1 MKRKLFGIFVLSIFI
16 FSLNA
21 QESRHLSLL
30 ECRDMALQENTKS
43 KIAHEN
49 IVASEAM
56 RKAALAK
63 FFPKF
68 SANGAYMWN
77 QKNISIL
84 AEDALLPI
92 GGKAADGSWTITNLE
107 AQTNNT
113 IVTLPDGTKAPVD
126 NNGVPF
132 DPRVNPEKLDLNYAY
147 LPKDALEFDVHNI
160 FVAQIGV
167 TQPIFLGGK
176 LVQLYKIAKA
186 NEAIAGIQSDKAN
199 DDIIISVDEAYW
211 RVVSVQN
218 KLKLANEY
226 ESLLVRLNQ
235 DVQTAMDEG
244 MATKAD
250 LLRVKVK
257 LNEAQMSR
265 QKAEDGLVLSKMA
278 LCQVVGLPLDT
289 DIEVDSINMK
299 DIHLEQQEL
308 DMNSIWESRPEIQL
322 LEQAEKIAKAGR
334 GIVASGLMPNIV
346 ASANYLWT
354 NPNLFN
360 GFDKS
365 FAGMFNVGV
374 VVNVPIAHADAILQ
388 YKAAKH
394 KANVISL
401 QLEEAK
407 EKIELQAN
415 QSNQKVA
422 EANHKLARAN
432 ANIANAEENLRLAQ
446 ASYEEGMLTA
456 TELMGVQTQWLQAR
470 SEQIDAAIDA
480 RLCELYLLQHTG
492 KL

>member
-1 MKRKLFGIFVLSIFI
+1 MKRNLFSILIFCFLFC
-16 FSLNA
+16 SLHA
-21 QESRHLSLL
+21 QQVRHLSLE
-30 ECRDMALQENTKS
+30 ECRSLAREQNTKS
-43 KIAHEN
+43 KIAEEN
-49 IVASEAM
+49 VAASEAL

-77 QKNISIL
+77 QKNISVL

-107 AQTNNT
+107 RQTNNT
-113 IVTLPDGTKAPVD
+113 IVTLPDGTQAPVD
-126 NNGVPF
+126 KNGVPF

-147 LPKDALEFDVHNI
+147 LPKEALEFDVHNL
-160 FVAQIGV
+160 FVAQLGV

-211 RVVSVQN
+211 RVVSVEN

-226 ESLLVRLNQ
+226 EALLIRLNQ

-257 LNEAQMSR
+257 LNEAEMSR
-265 QKAEDGLVLSKMA
+265 QKAEDGLILSKMA
-278 LCQVVGLPLDT
+278 LCQVVGLPLNT
-289 DIEVDSINMK
+289 EITVDSINMN
-299 DIHLEQQEL
+299 DINLTQQDL
-308 DMNSIWESRPEIQL
+308 DMNSIWDNRPEIQL

-334 GIVASGLMPNIV
+334 GIAAAGLMPNIV

-401 QLEEAK
+401 QLDEAR
-407 EKIELQAN
+407 EKIELQVN

-480 RLCELYLLQHTG
+480 KLCELYLLQHTG